1 MFNANNMLTLLKT
14 RPFAPFRFVLS
25 DGGTVEVKSPEF
37 VLPGRQFAV
46 VGLPDPPR
54 RKPSSTGGSPCGTCI
69 LPAWSRLQPGAPP
82 SFTAPPGPA
91 ESPTP
96 SSP

>member
-25 DGGTVEVKSPEF
+25 DGGTVDVKSPEF

-46 VGLPDPPR
+46 VGLPDPR
-54 RKPSSTGGSPCGTCI
+54 ASETFIDWWITVWYMHITRVEQ
-69 LPAWSRLQPGAPP
+69 LQPGAPP
-82 SFTAPPGPA
+82 FFTAPPGPA